1 MRIIPLRAGL
11 DPLALL
17 LALVSPLQS
26 LAEFLGAVAFHRPP
40 DQDAQARC
48 PRRPLAASLGTGCD
62 AHAPVIEPR
71 HVPLTTNGAG

>member
-40 DQDAQARC
+40 PAVPSAAAGGSG
-48 PRRPLAASLGTGCD
+48 PTTTTSSRRSNGFNWVASEATPPT
-62 AHAPVIEPR
+62 ATPV
-71 HVPLTTNGAG
+71 

>member
-40 DQDAQARC
+40 DQDAQAPMPAAPAGGVARYRL
-48 PRRPLAASLGTGCD
+48 RRSRTCYRTPAR
-62 AHAPVIEPR
+62 PVD
-71 HVPLTTNGAG
+71 N